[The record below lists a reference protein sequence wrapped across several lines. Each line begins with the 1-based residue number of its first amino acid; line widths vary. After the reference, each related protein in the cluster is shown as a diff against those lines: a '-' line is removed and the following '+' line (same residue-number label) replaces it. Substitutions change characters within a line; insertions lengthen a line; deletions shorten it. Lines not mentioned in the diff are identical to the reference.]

1 MIEVSS
7 AQLQLWLTSFFWPFC
22 RVLAYLMSDP
32 ILGHKNVSSQVKVG
46 LAMLLAFLLAPNLP
60 ALPEVA
66 LFSWAGLGVTVEQVL
81 IGMSLGMVMRVTLAV
96 VEMTGDICG
105 MQMGLAFAT
114 FFSADTSTNSLVLSR
129 YLGMITI
136 LMFLALDGH
145 LMVLELLATTFK
157 TLPIGHLRFDPN
169 AWNLIARYGST
180 IFLTGLLLALPMVA
194 TLLII
199 SLAMGILNRVSP
211 QLTVFSVGFPLTLSV
226 GLILLMVVMGDLG
239 PFLASLLTNTLH
251 FMQYLVDNMTLA

>member
-1 MIEVSS
+1 
-7 AQLQLWLTSFFWPFC
+7 
-22 RVLAYLMSDP
+22 MSDP

-60 ALPEVA
+60 PLPDVA
-66 LFSWAGLGVTVEQVL
+66 LFSWPGLGVIVEQVL

-96 VEMTGDICG
+96 VEMAGDICG

-114 FFSADTSTNSLVLSR
+114 FFSADTATNSQVLSR

-145 LMVLELLATTFK
+145 LMVLELLATSFK
-157 TLPIGHLRFDPN
+157 TLPIGNLHFDPN
-169 AWNLIARYGST
+169 AWNLLARYGST
-180 IFLTGLLLALPMVA
+180 LYLTGLLLALPMVA

-199 SLAMGILNRVSP
+199 NLAMGILNRVSP
-211 QLTVFSVGFPLTLSV
+211 QLTVFSVGFPLTLTV
-226 GLILLMVVMGDLG
+226 GLSLLMVVMGDMG
-239 PFLASLLTNTLH
+239 QFLASLLTNTLQ
-251 FMQYLVDNMTLA
+251 FMQYLMDNMSLP

>member
-1 MIEVSS
+1 
-7 AQLQLWLTSFFWPFC
+7 
-22 RVLAYLMSDP
+22 
-32 ILGHKNVSSQVKVG
+32 
-46 LAMLLAFLLAPNLP
+46 
-60 ALPEVA
+60 
-66 LFSWAGLGVTVEQVL
+66 
-81 IGMSLGMVMRVTLAV
+81 
-96 VEMTGDICG
+96 
-105 MQMGLAFAT
+105 
-114 FFSADTSTNSLVLSR
+114 
-129 YLGMITI
+129 MITI

-239 PFLASLLTNTLH
+239 PFLASLLTNTPALH
-251 FMQYLVDNMTLA
+251 AVPGRQHDPCLTHAPWSNCGRGLASDGGVSANASGDWAAAIGGKPPPTFLDVIEQ